1 MKKTYKSLLIEKV
14 AKETENQINRDLY
27 RTFPLHDY
35 YREGSKGVERMRRV
49 LTAFSNYD
57 QQVGK
62 KF

>member
-1 MKKTYKSLLIEKV
+1 MKRTYKSLLVEKV
-14 AKETENQINRDLY
+14 AKETENQISRDLY

-57 QQVGK
+57 
-62 KF
+62 